1 MNIEPETLEEKT
13 YRNWMNSM
21 GVSPI
26 VSNLYSNLN
35 DGLVLLQLIDIIQP
49 GTVDWKRVT
58 TNFDAKRELFQ
69 KQTNCVLVI
78 EYSKVIGIKIVNI
91 SGEDIREG
99 ATKQILGLCF
109 QFMRA
114 YTHKL
119 LKQVGSH
126 AVPKN
131 ALQ

>member
-1 MNIEPETLEEKT
+1 
-13 YRNWMNSM
+13 MNSM

-26 VSNLYSNLN
+26 VSNLYNNLN
-35 DGLVLLQLIDIIQP
+35 DGLVLLQLIDIIRP

-58 TNFDAKRELFQ
+58 TNFDPKKELFQ
-69 KQTNCVLVI
+69 KQSNCVLVI
-78 EYSKVIGIKIVNI
+78 EYAQVIGVKIVNI

-119 LKQVGSH
+119 LKQVSNDQCLL
-126 AVPKN
+126 VLISRTFLSRN
-131 ALQ
+131 L